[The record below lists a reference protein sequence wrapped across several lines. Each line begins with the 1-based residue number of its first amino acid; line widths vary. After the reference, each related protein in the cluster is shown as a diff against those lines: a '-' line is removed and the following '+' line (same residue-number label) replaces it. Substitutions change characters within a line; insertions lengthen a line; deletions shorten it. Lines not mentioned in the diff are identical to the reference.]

1 MHLLIISFVRLI
13 KVFLK
18 PVAKQVETIVNVF
31 YTLYVTFTKCKKKTE
46 NQIIFDKLTNKQTL
60 EVKFTQK
67 QKMTELKTK
76 MLKYDEENLKE

>member
-1 MHLLIISFVRLI
+1 MDVLIISFVRLI

-18 PVAKQVETIVNVF
+18 PVTKQVETVVNVF
-31 YTLYVTFTKCKKKTE
+31 YTLYVTFTKYKKKRK
-46 NQIIFDKLTNKQTL
+46 IKLFSTKITNKQTL